1 MSKRAKIYM
10 TIVWV
15 VLAIYVLGILYIT
28 LFGSRSSGVIFM
40 LNLKPFRTIG
50 LYMRWLFDGNRSN
63 NYIPIVN
70 LGVNIIMLMPMGYFL
85 PELFDALE
93 DFIPYALVCFAFV
106 MIIEIVQFFTRLGSC
121 DVDDVLLNMLGAVI
135 GYILCR
141 FIHNFVADLK
151 QKKTEK

>member
-106 MIIEIVQFFTRLGSC
+106 MIIEVVQFFTRLGSC

-141 FIHNFVADLK
+141 FIHIFVADLK